1 MGVIA
6 IKRVYDPPA
15 AGDGF
20 RVLVDRLWPRGVSKE
35 AAALDLWAKDL
46 APTPDLRREFNHRA
60 ERFTEFTHHYRVELA
75 RNPAVAAFLPQL
87 KRAKVTL
94 LYGARDPK
102 VNHAIVLADF
112 LRKADAPAKKKAAK
126 KATAKK
132 AAAKKPV
139 RKRKAAKKKLV
150 PRKVGAQA
158 ATRSRSR

>member
-1 MGVIA
+1 MGTIA
-6 IKRVYDPPA
+6 IKRIYDPPA

-46 APTPDLRREFNHRA
+46 APTPDLRVEFNHRP
-60 ERFTEFTHHYRVELA
+60 ERFAEFTHHYRVELA

-87 KRAKVTL
+87 KRAKMTL

-112 LRKADAPAKKKAAK
+112 LRKEKVP
-126 KATAKK
+126 AKK
-132 AAAKKPV
+132 AAVKKS
-139 RKRKAAKKKLV
+139 AAKPA
-150 PRKVGAQA
+150 PRKKKKTVKKKSRAQA
-158 ATRSRSR
+158 AARR